1 MTLTTNPLDIFQEGF
16 TPKEMAD
23 AKNRAVE
30 GDRLTPAV
38 NDIKEVLNRIIKTQS
53 REDESWEVLAGV
65 LKAFN
70 PEIRTEIYNLAMK
83 D

>member
-1 MTLTTNPLDIFQEGF
+1 MELTNPLDIFQEGF
-16 TPKEMAD
+16 SPEEMAD

-30 GDRLTPAV
+30 ADRVTPAV
-38 NDIKEVLNRIIKTQS
+38 NEIKAVLNRIITTQS
-53 REDESWEVLAGV
+53 LDSESWEVMARV

-70 PEIRTEIYNLAMK
+70 PEIRTEIYNLSMR